1 MLELAGAFSFAN
13 GIFAQIILSFY
24 KNKKTQMSSSRA
36 SHPNHVPVIVEAVKP
51 LKLPQCKFLL
61 SPDMTVGQFTDR
73 LRTQI
78 KLQPVEA
85 MFFTIKTKNTE
96 VYVAG
101 SQLMSQV
108 LNTYKN
114 ESGEL
119 QVVVRSE
126 EVFG

>member
-1 MLELAGAFSFAN
+1 
-13 GIFAQIILSFY
+13 
-24 KNKKTQMSSSRA
+24 MSSSRA
-36 SHPNHVPVIVEAVKP
+36 SHPNHVPVIVAAVKP
-51 LKLPQCKFLL
+51 LKLSQCKFLL
-61 SPDMTVGQFTDR
+61 HPDMTVGQFTDR

-78 KLQPVEA
+78 KLTPVEA
-85 MFFTIKTKNTE
+85 MFLTIKTKNAE

-114 ESGEL
+114 DSGEL